1 MPQPEAAT
9 MIRPALL
16 LFLLASACGS
26 SAPPADGG
34 NTLATGGAGGSA
46 PAAPVAAAAPTDLTG
61 LYEKKGGETANQLCM
76 IAKGPDKAR
85 FGLVV
90 WGSNLHSCSGAGEAV
105 RTGDRLVLTM
115 TGDSA
120 CRIEARLSDGI
131 VTFTAPP
138 PAGCSYYC
146 GARARLDGASFT
158 RVGATKDDALK
169 AKDLAGDSL
178 CAGVG

>member
-1 MPQPEAAT
+1 MT
-9 MIRPALL
+9 RPALL
-16 LFLLASACGS
+16 LLLLAAACGS
-26 SAPPADGG
+26 AAPPADG
-34 NTLATGGAGGSA
+34 NNLSTGGAAGSA
-46 PAAPVAAAAPTDLTG
+46 PAAAPVAAAAPTDLTG
-61 LYEKKGGETANQLCM
+61 LDEKTSGETANQLGM
-76 IAKGPDKAR
+76 ISKGPDKAR

-120 CRIEARLSDGI
+120 CRIEARLSDNI
-131 VTFTAPP
+131 VTFASPP

-158 RVGATKDDALK
+158 RVGASKDDALK

-178 CAGVG
+178 CAGVE